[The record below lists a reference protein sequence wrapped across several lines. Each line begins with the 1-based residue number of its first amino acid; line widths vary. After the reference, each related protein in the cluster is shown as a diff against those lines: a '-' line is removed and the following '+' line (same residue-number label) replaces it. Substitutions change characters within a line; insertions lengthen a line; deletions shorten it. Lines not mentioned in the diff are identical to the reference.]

1 MCDSYLRMDDITDT
15 EEMGFGPVRV
25 PVMMRKN
32 IADRLAVYILQN
44 SRSAYDEALE
54 KVISMG
60 LEAAS
65 SDRDGSTRT

>member
-1 MCDSYLRMDDITDT
+1 MDDIIDT

-54 KVISMG
+54 KVINMG
-60 LEAAS
+60 LEAVS
-65 SDRDGSTRT
+65 SDRDGSSRT